1 MPSKEEIFAG
11 VKEALVD
18 ALAVDDGD
26 VTPDATLVGDLGAE
40 SIDILDIIYRLE
52 KNFGI
57 KIEQAELI
65 PSDLVNSPE
74 FKQDDGKLTAE
85 GVAELRK
92 RLPYANLDAFAKN
105 PLIQNIATVL
115 TVNDMCYLIES
126 KLAN

>member
-1 MPSKEEIFAG
+1 MPSKDEIFAG

-18 ALAVDDGD
+18 ALAVDDED

-85 GVAELRK
+85 GIAELRK

-115 TVNDMCYLIES
+115 TVNDMCYLIET